1 MSPAG
6 GGRDT
11 VSHVP
16 GQPEVFKSQG
26 SPGLARG
33 SPSLLQTEQALW
45 ALPLSKQSRS
55 GSQAQKR
62 SGCLWQPR
70 EGFTGDPV
78 IKYTSLS
85 CGPRNP
91 CLEAN
96 QFPAPGG
103 MIAVSH
109 PETQIKHHFTDTGHR
124 CFKPRGKGG
133 MINGK
138 AEGRAG
144 GHSGSSWGQ

>member
-1 MSPAG
+1 MLPDS
-6 GGRDT
+6 T
-11 VSHVP
+11 CSL
-16 GQPEVFKSQG
+16 
-26 SPGLARG
+26 GL
-33 SPSLLQTEQALW
+33 LLLR
-45 ALPLSKQSRS
+45 KQSRPS
-55 GSQAQKR
+55 SQAQKKKLLLVAAKR
-62 SGCLWQPR
+62 GVS
-70 EGFTGDPV
+70 GDPV

-124 CFKPRGKGG
+124 CFKLRKKGG
-133 MINGK
+133 MINCKGRGECRGFSWIKLGK
-138 AEGRAG
+138 VRIDRK
-144 GHSGSSWGQ
+144 SVV